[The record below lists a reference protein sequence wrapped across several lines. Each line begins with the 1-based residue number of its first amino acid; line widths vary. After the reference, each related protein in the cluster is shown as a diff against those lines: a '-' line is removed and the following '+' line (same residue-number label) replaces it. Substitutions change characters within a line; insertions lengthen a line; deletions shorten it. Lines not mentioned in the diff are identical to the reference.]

1 MQYPLISEYVR
12 AIQDASN
19 NLDEL
24 AHLVPVLDDH
34 GEPYRS
40 SGAFAVVFKMK
51 DEQTGKCYAL
61 KCFTEEQEG
70 RAEAYRQI
78 ADELEFVDSSYI
90 TSVKYLDKEIFVDSS
105 CEEDEF
111 PVLLMDW
118 IDGETME
125 TYIAENYQD
134 NYAMAMLCYRF
145 CKMAAW
151 LRSQPFAHGDI
162 KPDNIMVR
170 PDGTLTLV
178 DYDGM
183 FVPAMKGQKSPT
195 IGTKDFSH
203 PLRTIDDFD
212 ENIDDF
218 ALASIALSL
227 KAISLKPSLFDDY
240 GAADRLLFSAEDYR
254 DLSKSKVLA
263 ALQELVNDEE
273 VNTLLSLFLLAK
285 TKKNLVMCSLRLL
298 EVSKPIISQEYNIML
313 QEADKLFNFSTG
325 DKEKAVEIYK
335 KFAAQGNMYAIAGL
349 GLCYCYAKGVEC
361 DIKKGIE
368 LIKKA
373 IKAGNPKGY
382 NAMGLCYKRGIGV
395 ERNLEKSVEY
405 FLISAKLG
413 FAAGQCNLGV
423 AFLTGKGISKDYEKS
438 VLWLEKAVEQDQAS
452 AFGLLGKCYR
462 EGKGVAK
469 NLIKGFELTKIA
481 ASQGCVLFQYELGNC
496 YYNGCGT
503 KQNYKQAVYWYLIS
517 ANQGYAK
524 AQFSLGLCYANGIG
538 IEKKCKEAVYW
549 YRKSAEQGNASAQNN
564 LGVCYKNGNG
574 CKQSFRAAVGL
585 FQKSSKQGNSCALYN
600 LGTCFEEGTGLEQN
614 LAKAIECYSEA
625 ANKGDKMAKKKLA
638 KLEQQ

>member
-12 AIQDASN
+12 AIQDASS
-19 NLDEL
+19 NLDKL
-24 AHLVPVLDDH
+24 AHLVPVQDDH

-125 TYIAENYQD
+125 TYIANNYQ
-134 NYAMAMLCYRF
+134 NEYAMGMLCYRF

-151 LRSQPFAHGDI
+151 LRSQLFAHGDI
-162 KPDNIMVR
+162 KPDNIIVR

-212 ENIDDF
+212 ETIDDF

-227 KAISLKPSLFDDY
+227 KAISLKPSLLDEY

-263 ALQELVNDEE
+263 ALQELMNDKE
-273 VNTLLSLFLLAK
+273 VNTLLSMFLLANA
-285 TKKNLVMCSLRLL
+285 KKNLAMHSFRLFVGKKPESKIEILSTEVLDEELENAIMDEYGVKYSKDGQKLLKAPKEFYGSYTIKQGTKVVCDNAFCGCYHLTDIKIPKSIKAIGFMSFRDCVSIRLL
-298 EVSKPIISQEYNIML
+298 GLPASLINIGLAAFVGCENLMMIEIPSNVQYMENPFVGLKCPIFIKSQY
-313 QEADKLFNFSTG
+313 FS
-325 DKEKAVEIYK
+325 
-335 KFAAQGNMYAIAGL
+335 
-349 GLCYCYAKGVEC
+349 
-361 DIKKGIE
+361 
-368 LIKKA
+368 
-373 IKAGNPKGY
+373 
-382 NAMGLCYKRGIGV
+382 
-395 ERNLEKSVEY
+395 
-405 FLISAKLG
+405 
-413 FAAGQCNLGV
+413 
-423 AFLTGKGISKDYEKS
+423 
-438 VLWLEKAVEQDQAS
+438 
-452 AFGLLGKCYR
+452 
-462 EGKGVAK
+462 
-469 NLIKGFELTKIA
+469 
-481 ASQGCVLFQYELGNC
+481 
-496 YYNGCGT
+496 
-503 KQNYKQAVYWYLIS
+503 
-517 ANQGYAK
+517 
-524 AQFSLGLCYANGIG
+524 
-538 IEKKCKEAVYW
+538 
-549 YRKSAEQGNASAQNN
+549 
-564 LGVCYKNGNG
+564 YKNGILLNKEET
-574 CKQSFRAAVGL
+574 CIIAYL
-585 FQKSSKQGNSCALYN
+585 SSKEHYVLPSKIIKISNGAFWRCEQLKSIQMNDVVKEIGNWAFCACTHLRSLMIPKSVAKIGHSAFMLCRDLYEISILN
-600 LGTCFEEGTGLEQN
+600 N
-614 LAKAIECYSEA
+614 NAKIGRSAFLYCYSLSEG
-625 ANKGDKMAKKKLA
+625 KTDLLKKQFG
-638 KLEQQ
+638 EQTFASPLIISKHNS

>member
-125 TYIAENYQD
+125 NYIAENYQD

-170 PDGTLTLV
+170 PDGSLTLV

-203 PLRTIDDFD
+203 PLRTVDDFD
-212 ENIDDF
+212 ETIDDF
-218 ALASIALSL
+218 ALASIAFSL
-227 KAISLKPSLFDDY
+227 KAISLKPSLLDEY
-240 GAADRLLFSAEDYR
+240 GAADRLLFSADDYC
-254 DLSKSKVLA
+254 DLSKSKVMA
-263 ALQELVNDEE
+263 ALQEQMNNEE
-273 VNTLLSLFLLAK
+273 LTTLLSMFLLAK
-285 TKKNLVMCSLRLL
+285 AKKNLALCSFRLFVGKKPENKIELLSTEVTNEELSTAVRDDFRCLYSRDGRKLINVGRCCGKYIIKSGTMIICNRAFEHTQFWSVFLPESLTMIGECAFNGVPLKSIVIPSNVVYIGKDAFNRCKSLSSIVISNSVVSIENGAFRYCCSL
-298 EVSKPIISQEYNIML
+298 EEIILPNKIKFITKSVFSGCRSLRRIMIPDGVLSIDDFAFAECNSLANINIP
-313 QEADKLFNFSTG
+313 ASVT
-325 DKEKAVEIYK
+325 
-335 KFAAQGNMYAIAGL
+335 GL
-349 GLCYCYAKGVEC
+349 GNGVFEYC
-361 DIKKGIE
+361 I
-368 LIKKA
+368 
-373 IKAGNPKGY
+373 
-382 NAMGLCYKRGIGV
+382 
-395 ERNLEKSVEY
+395 
-405 FLISAKLG
+405 
-413 FAAGQCNLGV
+413 
-423 AFLTGKGISKDYEKS
+423 
-438 VLWLEKAVEQDQAS
+438 
-452 AFGLLGKCYR
+452 
-462 EGKGVAK
+462 
-469 NLIKGFELTKIA
+469 
-481 ASQGCVLFQYELGNC
+481 
-496 YYNGCGT
+496 
-503 KQNYKQAVYWYLIS
+503 
-517 ANQGYAK
+517 
-524 AQFSLGLCYANGIG
+524 
-538 IEKKCKEAVYW
+538 
-549 YRKSAEQGNASAQNN
+549 
-564 LGVCYKNGNG
+564 
-574 CKQSFRAAVGL
+574 
-585 FQKSSKQGNSCALYN
+585 
-600 LGTCFEEGTGLEQN
+600 
-614 LAKAIECYSEA
+614 
-625 ANKGDKMAKKKLA
+625 
-638 KLEQQ
+638 